1 MHLSRPVWYG
11 LIALL
16 ALVAGS
22 VSWVLAAQSAGVH
35 PVEMACETCHL
46 AGKLV
51 SPEQAHLLVASQE
64 KLCGRCHQT
73 LRQVSHPSGF
83 VPRNKLP
90 VEYPADWKGDLTCS
104 TCHDVHGKTRG
115 FMRGTKMGREFCLG
129 CHDAKFFVRMR
140 DQGASMMET
149 GHLDA
154 RTSVPGARLDAYSR
168 QCMEC
173 HGGSG
178 DNRDTHTTR
187 VDQNMVVRHGA
198 SSLNHPV
205 GASYA
210 DAVKFGGYRAASKLS
225 QKVMLPGGLVS
236 CVSCHEGFS
245 ANHGRLV
252 ITDKNSAL
260 CMECHDL

>member
-1 MHLSRPVWYG
+1 M
-11 LIALL
+11 ALL
-16 ALVAGS
+16 GLVAGS
-22 VSWVLAAQSAGVH
+22 VSWVLAAQSAGFH

-46 AGKLV
+46 AGKAV

-64 KLCGRCHQT
+64 KLCGTCHQT
-73 LRQVSHPSGF
+73 QRQVSHPSGF

-90 VEYPADWKGDLTCS
+90 SDYPADWKGDLTCS
-104 TCHDVHGKTRG
+104 TCHEVHGKTRG
-115 FMRGTKMGREFCLG
+115 LMRGTRLGREFCLA
-129 CHDAKFFVRMR
+129 CHDTKFFVRMR

-154 RTSVPGARLDAYSR
+154 RSFVTNARLDAYSR

-178 DNRDTHTTR
+178 DNRDSRTTR
-187 VDQNMVVRHGA
+187 VDQNMVVRHGTT
-198 SSLNHPV
+198 SLNHPV

-210 DAVKFGGYRAASKLS
+210 AAVKFGGYRAASKLS

-252 ITDKNSAL
+252 ISSGNKSAL

>member
-1 MHLSRPVWYG
+1 MRVSRLAGCG
-11 LIALL
+11 LLTLL
-16 ALVAGS
+16 VVVAGT
-22 VSWVLAAQSAGVH
+22 VGWVLAAQPAGFH

-46 AGKLV
+46 AGKAV
-51 SPEQAHLLVASQE
+51 SPDQAHLLVASQE
-64 KLCGRCHQT
+64 RLCGKCHQT

-90 VEYPADWKGDLTCS
+90 ADYPADWKGDLTCS
-104 TCHDVHGKTRG
+104 TCHEVHGKTLG
-115 FMRGTKMGREFCLG
+115 FMRGTKVGREFCLA
-129 CHDAKFFVRMR
+129 CHDANFFVRMR

-154 RTSVPGARLDAYSR
+154 RTAVQGSRLDSYSR
-168 QCMEC
+168 QCMDC

-178 DNRDTHTTR
+178 DNRDSRTTR
-187 VDQNMVVRHGA
+187 VDQNMVVRHGTG
-198 SSLNHPV
+198 SLNHPV

-210 DAVKFGGYRAASKLS
+210 EAVKFGGYRAAPKLS

-245 ANHGRLV
+245 ANHGKLV